1 MNSYITSIIAAGL
14 FILIAAVISN
24 AIKFEGGA
32 NPKDPGKRKMWFWI
46 MAILNP
52 VLFYVL
58 SAFVLAPNPEND
70 QMVYD
75 DYMASLPIAAGIG
88 FVVYIHFGLC
98 VKQSVQKR
106 QIRKLVLIFN
116 KKSSNESR

>member
-1 MNSYITSIIAAGL
+1 MNSYITSIISAGL
-14 FILIAAVISN
+14 FILIAALISI

-58 SAFVLAPNPEND
+58 SVFVLAPNPEND

-75 DYMASLPIAAGIG
+75 DYMASIPIAAGIG
-88 FVVYIHFGLC
+88 FVVYIVLGFVLSKVFKNG
-98 VKQSVQKR
+98 
-106 QIRKLVLIFN
+106 KLGHWF
-116 KKSSNESR
+116 

>member
-32 NPKDPGKRKMWFWI
+32 NPKDPGKRKMWFWV

-75 DYMASLPIAAGIG
+75 DYMAIVPIAAAVG
-88 FVVYIHFGLC
+88 FVVYIIIGF
-98 VKQSVQKR
+98 
-106 QIRKLVLIFN
+106 VLAKMFKHGKIGNWF
-116 KKSSNESR
+116 

>member
-32 NPKDPGKRKMWFWI
+32 SPKDPGKRKLWFWI
-46 MAILNP
+46 LAIINP
-52 VLFYVL
+52 VVFYIL
-58 SAFVLAPNPEND
+58 RAFALAPNPEND

-75 DYMASLPIAAGIG
+75 DYMASLPIAAGVG
-88 FVVYIHFGLC
+88 FVVYVVLGFVLSKAFKNG
-98 VKQSVQKR
+98 
-106 QIRKLVLIFN
+106 KLGNWF
-116 KKSSNESR
+116 

>member
-14 FILIAAVISN
+14 FILIAALISN
-24 AIKFEGGA
+24 MIQFEGGS

-58 SAFVLAPNPEND
+58 SAFVLAPNPDND

-88 FVVYIHFGLC
+88 FVVYIILG
-98 VKQSVQKR
+98 
-106 QIRKLVLIFN
+106 LVLSKVFKN
-116 KKSSNESR
+116 GKLGNWF

>member
-1 MNSYITSIIAAGL
+1 
-14 FILIAAVISN
+14 
-24 AIKFEGGA
+24 
-32 NPKDPGKRKMWFWI
+32 

-88 FVVYIHFGLC
+88 CLVY
-98 VKQSVQKR
+98 
-106 QIRKLVLIFN
+106 LVLGFVLSKIFKN
-116 KKSSNESR
+116 GKLGNWF

>member
-1 MNSYITSIIAAGL
+1 MNSYITSIIFAGL
-14 FILIAAVISN
+14 FILIAAVVSN

-52 VLFYVL
+52 VLFFVI

-75 DYMASLPIAAGIG
+75 NFKDSLPIAAGIG
-88 FVVYIHFGLC
+88 FVVYI
-98 VKQSVQKR
+98 
-106 QIRKLVLIFN
+106 VLGFVLSASIKNGKINNWFHH
-116 KKSSNESR
+116 KK

>member
-1 MNSYITSIIAAGL
+1 MNSYITSIISVGL
-14 FILIAAVISN
+14 FILIAALISN
-24 AIKFEGGA
+24 MIKFEGGA

-52 VLFYVL
+52 VLFYIL

-88 FVVYIHFGLC
+88 FVVYVILGFVFSKVFKNG
-98 VKQSVQKR
+98 
-106 QIRKLVLIFN
+106 KLGNWF
-116 KKSSNESR
+116 

>member
-1 MNSYITSIIAAGL
+1 MSSYITSIIAAGL
-14 FILIAAVISN
+14 FILIAALISN

-52 VLFYVL
+52 VLFYLL

-88 FVVYIHFGLC
+88 FVVYIVLGFVLSKVFKNG
-98 VKQSVQKR
+98 
-106 QIRKLVLIFN
+106 KLGNWF
-116 KKSSNESR
+116 

>member
-14 FILIAAVISN
+14 FILIAALISN
-24 AIKFEGGA
+24 MIQFEGGS

-58 SAFVLAPNPEND
+58 SAFVLAPNPEHN
-70 QMVYD
+70 QIEYD

-88 FVVYIHFGLC
+88 FAVYVVLGFVLSKIFKNG
-98 VKQSVQKR
+98 
-106 QIRKLVLIFN
+106 KLGNWF
-116 KKSSNESR
+116 

>member
-14 FILIAAVISN
+14 FILIAALISN
-24 AIKFEGGA
+24 MIQFEGGS

-88 FVVYIHFGLC
+88 FVEY
-98 VKQSVQKR
+98 
-106 QIRKLVLIFN
+106 LVLGFVLSKVFKN
-116 KKSSNESR
+116 GKLGNWF

>member
-24 AIKFEGGA
+24 AIKFEGGS
-32 NPKDPGKRKMWFWI
+32 NPKDSGKRKMWFWI

-52 VLFYVL
+52 VMFYVL
-58 SAFVLAPNPEND
+58 CAFVLAPNPEND

-75 DYMASLPIAAGIG
+75 DYMNSLPIAAAVGFVLYIVIG
-88 FVVYIHFGLC
+88 FVMSKMFKNGKIGHWF
-98 VKQSVQKR
+98 
-106 QIRKLVLIFN
+106 
-116 KKSSNESR
+116 

>member
-1 MNSYITSIIAAGL
+1 MNSYIISIIAAGL
-14 FILIAAVISN
+14 FILISALISN
-24 AIKFEGGA
+24 MIQFEGGS

-75 DYMASLPIAAGIG
+75 DFMASLPIAAGIG
-88 FVVYIHFGLC
+88 FVVYVILGFVLSKVFKNG
-98 VKQSVQKR
+98 
-106 QIRKLVLIFN
+106 KLGNWF
-116 KKSSNESR
+116 